1 MQADPH
7 YRLAPGLEI
16 VRLEAGRY
24 QLRSDFVALALSG
37 ESAEMLVE
45 LLGALR
51 TPLTISDILV
61 RFPDHRPA
69 SVRQQLEAFVDEGVV
84 VAASGDEEALN
95 RPFAALLDEMG
106 IGADAALASLA
117 STQVAIFGLE
127 AHGAHAAQ
135 MLADAGVGRFV
146 LVDPFPFEV
155 VHHALTP
162 VRDPRATKGS
172 REIAVARLVAAAG
185 AEVTIA
191 GDANLT
197 RERVHELARG
207 CRLLLVCWDRGF
219 QAAHHWAN
227 QAANEL
233 GVPAL
238 FSELRAT
245 SSFAGPLVLP
255 GRSACWMCYRM
266 RVLAAEADFDLAMA
280 YEEHLDRAR
289 MPSLGARAL
298 LPTLPQQLASTLALE
313 ALKLLLRLNQP
324 TLVDKVLAFDALLG
338 ESRTHPVLVKPF
350 CPVCSKKNFR
360 RDSPAASALT
370 SMPAGALF
378 AAGPVL
384 PAQAEQ
390 LVSEHC
396 GIVVH
401 FSALARDATEP
412 PLPHV
417 WRARLANHCFL
428 SEVKETHLAC
438 SGKGITKEAAWAS
451 CLGEAVERYSG
462 GCWDAQE
469 LVLARRSELDGRS
482 VDPAALGLYRPEQY
496 ATLPYAPYR
505 DDSVLRWVRGRSL
518 VRDDEVWLPA
528 LAVFMEYQAHGP
540 DDYLFPITSNG
551 LAAGPTLAAAVLG
564 AICEVLERDAVL
576 LAWLHRL
583 PGLRYN
589 ALAHPDAEVRRLA
602 QAYRR
607 RGVELALYRL
617 PTDHPVAVFLGVA
630 FQRGGHGGPYA
641 TVGMGADLDVARAA
655 RSAALEVG
663 QVRPA
668 FRERCRNH
676 DGARIAELVADPSGV
691 KSLEDHALLYADPAM
706 AAAFEF
712 LEGDSAE
719 WPYSEPAL
727 PLGGALASL
736 LEHFRAAGQEVAY
749 VNLTPRDLEPLN
761 LFTARAVL
769 PGFQP
774 IWFGH
779 HEARLGGPRALDWP
793 ARVGVQP
800 RPTDAGA
807 LNPLPHPIA

>member
-1 MQADPH
+1 MGAERR
-7 YRLAPGLEI
+7 YRLAPGLEV
-16 VRLEAGRY
+16 VRLEAGRF

-51 TPLTISDILV
+51 TPLTIDAILE
-61 RFPDHRPA
+61 RFPDHRPEDL
-69 SVRQQLEAFVDEGVV
+69 RQQVEIFVDEGVLI
-84 VAASGDEEALN
+84 AAADDDDASK

-106 IGADAALASLA
+106 IGADAALSALA

-127 AHGAHAAQ
+127 AHGAHVAQ
-135 MLADAGVGRFV
+135 MLADAGVGRLV
-146 LVDPFPFEV
+146 LVDPFPFEAA
-155 VHHALTP
+155 HYTLTP
-162 VRDPRATKGS
+162 VRDPRAAQGS
-172 REIAVARLVAAAG
+172 REDAVARLVAATG
-185 AEVTIA
+185 AEVTVS
-191 GDANLT
+191 GDADLT
-197 RERVHELARG
+197 RERVRELAQG

-227 QAANEL
+227 QAAGDL
-233 GVPAL
+233 GIPAL

-245 SSFAGPLVLP
+245 SSFAGPLYLP

-289 MPSLGARAL
+289 LPRLGARAV

-313 ALKLLLRLNQP
+313 ALKMLLRLNQP

-360 RDSPAASALT
+360 RDSPAAAALM
-370 SMPAGALF
+370 SSPVEAPLAP
-378 AAGPVL
+378 GPVL

-412 PLPHV
+412 PLPQV

-428 SEVKETHLAC
+428 SEVRDTHLAC
-438 SGKGITKEAAWAS
+438 SGKGVTKEAAWAS

-469 LVLARRSELDGRS
+469 LVLARRRELDGRS
-482 VDPAALGLYRPEQY
+482 VDPTDLGLYRPDQY

-505 DDSVLRWVRGRSL
+505 DDSVLRWARARSL
-518 VRDDEVWLPA
+518 VHDDELWLPA
-528 LAVFMEYQAHGP
+528 IAVFMEYQAHGP
-540 DDYLFPITSNG
+540 DDYLFPVTSNG
-551 LAAGPTLAAAVLG
+551 LAAGPSLAAAVLG

-583 PGLRYN
+583 PGLRYD
-589 ALAHPDAEVRRLA
+589 ALTHPDADVRRLA

-617 PTDHPVAVFLGVA
+617 PTDHPVAVILGVA
-630 FQRGGHGGPYA
+630 FQRAGYGGPYA

-676 DGARIAELVADPSGV
+676 DRARIAELVADPSRV

-712 LEGDSAE
+712 LEGDRAD
-719 WPYSEPAL
+719 WPHNEPAL
-727 PLGGALASL
+727 PPVDALAL
-736 LEHFRAAGQEVAY
+736 LLGHFRAAGQEVAY
-749 VNLTPRDLEPLN
+749 VNLTPRDLAPLN

-779 HEARLGGPRALDWP
+779 QEARLGGPRALDWP
-793 ARVGVQP
+793 ARVGVP
-800 RPTDAGA
+800 SRAAEAGT

>member
-1 MQADPH
+1 MQAEPR
-7 YRLAPGLEI
+7 YRLAAGLEI
-16 VRLEAGRY
+16 VRLEASRY

-37 ESAEMLVE
+37 ASAEMLVE

-51 TPLTISDILV
+51 TPLAISDILA
-61 RFPDHRPA
+61 RFPDYRPQ
-69 SVRQQLEAFVDEGVV
+69 SLRQQIDAFVNEGVLV
-84 VAASGDEEALN
+84 VAASDDETVN
-95 RPFAALLDEMG
+95 QPFAALLDEMG
-106 IGADAALASLA
+106 LGADAALATLA
-117 STQVAIFGLE
+117 ATKIAIFGLE
-127 AHGAHAAQ
+127 AHGAHVAQ
-135 MLADAGVGRFV
+135 MLANAGVGHFV
-146 LVDPFPFEV
+146 LTDPFPFEA
-155 VHHALTP
+155 VHHTLTP

-172 REIAVARLVAAAG
+172 REAAVARLVAAAG
-185 AEVTIA
+185 ANVSISS
-191 GDANLT
+191 DANLT
-197 RERVHELARG
+197 RERVLELAQD

-227 QAANEL
+227 HAAREL

-245 SSFAGPLVLP
+245 SSFAGPLYLP

-266 RVLAAEADFDLAMA
+266 RALAAEADFDLAMA

-350 CPVCSKKNFR
+350 CSVCSKKNVK
-360 RDSPAASALT
+360 RDSPGAAALISALVDAQT
-370 SMPAGALF
+370 SP
-378 AAGPVL
+378 GPVL
-384 PAQAEQ
+384 PAQAAQ

-412 PLPHV
+412 PLPQV

-428 SEVKETHLAC
+428 SEVKDTHLAC
-438 SGKGITKEAAWAS
+438 SGKGSTKESAWAS

-482 VDPAALGLYRPEQY
+482 VNPADLGLYRPEQY
-496 ATLPYAPYR
+496 ATLPYSPYR

-518 VRDDEVWLPA
+518 VRGDEIWLPA

-551 LAAGPTLAAAVLG
+551 LAAGPTLADAVLG
-564 AICEVLERDAVL
+564 AICEVLERDSVL
-576 LAWLHRL
+576 LAWQHRL
-583 PGLRYN
+583 PGLRHD
-589 ALAHPDAEVRRLA
+589 AHTHPDADVRHLA
-602 QAYRR
+602 EAYRR

-630 FQRGGHGGPYA
+630 FQHGGYGGPYA
-641 TVGMGADLDVARAA
+641 TVGMGADLDVAKAA

-668 FRERCRNH
+668 FRERCRTH
-676 DGARIAELVADPSGV
+676 DSARIAELVANPSQV

-712 LEGDSAE
+712 LERDSAE
-719 WPYSEPAL
+719 WPPSEPAS
-727 PLGGALASL
+727 PPGASL
-736 LEHFRAAGQEVAY
+736 ALLLDHFRATEQEVVY
-749 VNLTPRDLEPLN
+749 VNLTPRDLEPLH

-779 HEARLGGPRALDWP
+779 HEARLAGRRALDWP
-793 ARVGVQP
+793 ARVGVKP
-800 RPTDAGA
+800 RATDAGTM
-807 LNPLPHPIA
+807 NPLPHPIA